1 MSELFPTKV
10 RYTGFGI
17 ARNISSALGGGMAPV
32 LCTWLMQI
40 TGWKVAPGFCVM
52 FWALIAC
59 IALSRITPKD
69 IHRDWIKQ

>member
-1 MSELFPTKV
+1 
-10 RYTGFGI
+10 
-17 ARNISSALGGGMAPV
+17 MAPV
-32 LCTWLMQI
+32 LCTWLMQV